1 MKLKYFY
8 IFVIVVLAGG
18 GLWWWFRRKAYA
30 KPNLNYQ
37 VLDIYENW
45 SLRVPRGNDNGA
57 TAEISAFQEYLG
69 QPITGTWSESDEN
82 IASEKFGAGKIPGF
96 DYTWSLD
103 WLPSDYRREKLINI
117 GITIT

>member
-18 GLWWWFRRKAYA
+18 GLWWWFRKKAYA

-37 VLDIYENW
+37 ALDIYKNW
-45 SLRVPRGNDNGA
+45 SLRVPKGNDNGA
-57 TAEISAFQEYLG
+57 MAEISAFQEYLG

-82 IASEKFGAGKIPGF
+82 TAIQKFGVGDIPGF
-96 DYTWSLD
+96 DFTWSLE
-103 WLPSDYRREKLINI
+103 WLPSEYRREKLINI
-117 GITIT
+117 GITIY